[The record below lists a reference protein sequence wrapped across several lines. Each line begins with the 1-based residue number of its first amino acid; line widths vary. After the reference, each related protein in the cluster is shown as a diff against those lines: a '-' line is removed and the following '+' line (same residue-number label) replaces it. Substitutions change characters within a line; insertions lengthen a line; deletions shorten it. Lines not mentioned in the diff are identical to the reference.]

1 MTPTE
6 HIAAAILAFS
16 RARDGRGRWRIEAR
30 LAVALGESR
39 IDDRVAEAANR
50 IGTFIAGFPLRPER
64 SGARGG
70 ADVSSSSAPTSDLS
84 AGATPPRAGSLSTT
98 L

>member
-1 MTPTE
+1 MNPKQQ
-6 HIAAAILAFS
+6 IAAAILSCAL
-16 RARDGRGRWRIEAR
+16 ARDGRGRWRQEER
-30 LAVALGESR
+30 LAKALGGSPL
-39 IDDRVAEAANR
+39 DKRVAEAANR
-50 IGTFIAGFPLRPER
+50 IGTLLASFPLRPER

-84 AGATPPRAGSLSTT
+84 AGVTPPRAGSLST